1 MNRRVAQV
9 DSVLSA
15 DRWRPGSAILGVR
28 RVAHAVKRATS
39 CYHPSVVMRFLA
51 IGGVLAALATRA
63 HAGQATCSN
72 PGVPVGASASSE
84 LFPGRLTLNLT
95 SGLLPISSSEILDD
109 AAGPVRYDSHLVL
122 LEMRIGA
129 EYALTPYLAI
139 GGGMPYRV
147 ADVDVSYFDPTTG
160 EPREPAFAGIHARN
174 ENIHGIGDASLHVH
188 GALSRGKFA
197 FHARLGSTLPTGK
210 TLDENPYELGAIGFE
225 HEHIQLGTGTA
236 MPFLA
241 LEVQSPISGVNLSA
255 WAVAYLSVYEGSNGY
270 KPGTRISGGITG
282 SKSVARALTLGLA
295 ASVHGE
301 TTERWDGKIP
311 KDEGNEG
318 RVDVLV
324 GGSVAWRPAAN
335 LAITANLE
343 LPVYSHVTGNQ
354 LDYGIVAGLGVVMS
368 FDLKRR
374 PSYRG
379 LDLAV
384 VGPPGSA
391 TPVTPV
397 PGKITVF
404 DLWADWCAPCRELD
418 ERMVALAKRY
428 PDRIAV
434 RKLEV
439 VDSDTAAWKIFL
451 APGKFDLPHV
461 KVYGVDGV
469 LLFEKTAP
477 PADLARAVEDA
488 LR

>member
-1 MNRRVAQV
+1 MA
-9 DSVLSA
+9 
-15 DRWRPGSAILGVR
+15 
-28 RVAHAVKRATS
+28 
-39 CYHPSVVMRFLA
+39 CYHPSVVVRVLA

-63 HAGQATCSN
+63 SAGQATCSN
-72 PGVPVGASASSE
+72 PGVPVGATASSE
-84 LFPGRLTLNLT
+84 LFPGRLTLSLT

-109 AAGPVRYDSHLVL
+109 AAGPVRYDSRLVL
-122 LEMRIGA
+122 LETRFGA

-139 GGGMPYRV
+139 GGALPYRV
-147 ADVDVSYFDPTTG
+147 ADVDVSYFDPATG
-160 EPREPAFAGIHARN
+160 DPREPSFAGIHART
-174 ENIHGIGDASLHVH
+174 ETLHGIGDASLHVH
-188 GALSRGKFA
+188 GALSRGSFA
-197 FHARLGSTLPTGK
+197 FHARLGSTLPLGS
-210 TLDENPYELGAIGFE
+210 TLDENPYELGAIGFP

-236 MPFLA
+236 MPFVA
-241 LEVQSPISGVNLSA
+241 LEVQRQVSRVNLSA
-255 WAVAYLSVYEGSNGY
+255 WGVAYLSVYEGANGY
-270 KPGTRISGGITG
+270 KPGSRISAGVTG
-282 SKSVARALTLGLA
+282 STSVARSLTLGLA
-295 ASVHGE
+295 ASAHAE

-318 RVDVLV
+318 RVDVLL
-324 GGSVAWRPAAN
+324 GGSIAWRPAAN

-354 LDYGIVAGLGVVMS
+354 LDYGIVGGLGLVMS

-379 LDLAV
+379 LDSAV
-384 VGPPGSA
+384 VGPAGSA

-397 PGKITVF
+397 PGKVTVF

-418 ERMVALAKRY
+418 ERMAALARRY

-439 VDSDTAAWKIFL
+439 VDSDSAAWKAFL
-451 APGKFDLPHV
+451 APGGFDLPHI
-461 KVYGVDGV
+461 KVYGPDGV
-469 LLFEKTAP
+469 LLFERTAP
-477 PADLARAVEDA
+477 PETLVRAIEDA

>member
-1 MNRRVAQV
+1 M
-9 DSVLSA
+9 L
-15 DRWRPGSAILGVR
+15 
-28 RVAHAVKRATS
+28 
-39 CYHPSVVMRFLA
+39 RFLA
-51 IGGVLAALATRA
+51 LACIVAGLAAPAN
-63 HAGQATCSN
+63 AGQATCSN

-122 LEMRIGA
+122 VESRLGA
-129 EYALTPYLAI
+129 EYAVTPYLAI
-139 GGGMPYRV
+139 GGALPYRV
-147 ADVDVSYFDPTTG
+147 VDIDVSYFEPATG
-160 EPREPAFAGIHARN
+160 QPREPSFAGIHART
-174 ENIHGIGDASLHVH
+174 ETIHGVGDPSLHVH
-188 GALSRGKFA
+188 AALSRGGFA
-197 FHARLGSTLPTGK
+197 FHARLGSTIPLGS
-210 TLDENPYELGAIGFE
+210 TLDENPYDLGAIGFE

-241 LEVQSPISGVNLSA
+241 LEAQRRISPVTLSA
-255 WAVAYLSVYEGSNGY
+255 WGLAYVSAYEASSGY
-270 KPGTRISGGITG
+270 KPGSRISGGVTG
-282 SKSVARALTLGLA
+282 STAVATSLTLGLA

-301 TTERWDGKIP
+301 TTERWDGKVP

-318 RVDVLV
+318 RVDVLL

-343 LPVYSHVTGNQ
+343 VPVYSRVAGNQ
-354 LDYGIVAGLGVVMS
+354 LDYGVVAGLGVVMS

-379 LDLAV
+379 LDSAV
-384 VGPPGSA
+384 VGPAGSA

-397 PGKITVF
+397 PGKVTVF
-404 DLWADWCAPCRELD
+404 DLWADWCAPCRDLD

-428 PDRIAV
+428 PARIAV

-439 VDSDTAAWKIFL
+439 VDNDSAAWKAFL
-451 APGKFDLPHV
+451 APGSFDLPHV
-461 KVYGVDGV
+461 KVYGPDGV
-469 LLFEKTAP
+469 LLFERTAP
-477 PADLARAVEDA
+477 PEQLVRDVEAA